1 MILFSVFKKKT
12 FYFKTSKTNFIYLKN
27 KKPEGEDELK
37 KKQLMELAIING
49 TYRDGSKLQ
58 QKMNQILLPGGMVAT
73 TTSTTNGLANGA
85 ATPNGLAAAIL
96 ASQHQQQQQQQQQ
109 QTLNGMGLGMGNL
122 GAIGLGGLTTVSFVK
137 KILN

>member
-1 MILFSVFKKKT
+1 MMMMF
-12 FYFKTSKTNFIYLKN
+12 
-27 KKPEGEDELK
+27 
-37 KKQLMELAIING
+37 NG

-73 TTSTTNGLANGA
+73 TTSTTNGLANGT

-96 ASQHQQQQQQQQQ
+96 ASQQQQQHQQ
-109 QTLNGMGLGMGNL
+109 QTLNGMGLSMGNL
-122 GAIGLGGLTTVSFVK
+122 SAIGLGGLTTVSLF